1 MSGYRI
7 ADLNTKTQDLIR
19 EKGLDKNGDG
29 LINDDNDELAN
40 LLSQTGKSSIQELS
54 DKDMSAAYLL
64 IGEAAFGAGLGT
76 MANHFLKSS
85 QIPVPQSEI
94 TKSAE
99 RILSANKLDVAAYK
113 QYGTYVT
120 GYVPKPMTM
129 ADALAEAT
137 KNVQDQAKGLRR
149 ASRFYFGLSAAM
161 AVLTVI
167 TALNA
172 RVTNKDVKYVK
183 DESRPS
189 QPEPQNSGIK
199 NEWEAKFKQAFGE
212 DTKLKEYTPQSGEY
226 WISIL
231 QAKYGTDN
239 VTAQKMAN
247 KIKELIYGD
256 PKAAK
261 QSPVMYLPET
271 WNFEGKTYKYHEGS
285 VPEKTENFSDE
296 VKTEMGKMGK
306 EIKYE

>member
-1 MSGYRI
+1 MSGYKI

-54 DKDMSAAYLL
+54 DKDMSAVYLL
-64 IGEAAFGAGLGT
+64 IGEGAFGAGLGI
-76 MANHFLKSS
+76 MANHFLDSS
-85 QIPVPQSEI
+85 RKHVPQSEI

-99 RILSANKLDVAAYK
+99 RILAENKLDMATYK
-113 QYGTYVT
+113 QYGKYVT
-120 GYVPKPMTM
+120 GYVPKPKTMT
-129 ADALAEAT
+129 DALAEAS
-137 KNVQDQAKGLRR
+137 KMYSDQAKSHRR
-149 ASRFYFGLSAAM
+149 AGRFYLGLTAAM
-161 AVLTVI
+161 AALTVF
-167 TALNA
+167 TALHT

-231 QAKYGTDN
+231 QAKYGADG

-271 WNFEGKTYKYHEGS
+271 WTFEGKTYKYN
-285 VPEKTENFSDE
+285 ENTTPDRTKDFSDK
-296 VKTEMGKMGK
+296 VKTEMGEMNKN
-306 EIKYE
+306 IKYE